1 MNVKIKKLHPLAMRP
16 TYGSPG
22 AACFDMY
29 AVLDDPIAVEPGSS
43 RVLNTGLAFEIPEG
57 WCMKV
62 YSRSGHGFNYDVSL
76 SNSVGVIDSDYR
88 GEVKVKLRNDS
99 DMPFVVTTGDRIAQA
114 EIVPAWQHDFAVVVD
129 LSETERGEGG
139 FGSTG
144 R

>member
-1 MNVKIKKLHPLAMRP
+1 MKFKKIHPNAQLP
-16 TYGSPG
+16 TKGSG
-22 AACFDMY
+22 AAGGYDIYMPQIGSVNPFEKELFPLGF
-29 AVLDDPIAVEPGSS
+29 AAEVPPGYVALILPRSS
-43 RVLNTGLAFEIPEG
+43 TGAKKGLELINT
-57 WCMKV
+57 C
-62 YSRSGHGFNYDVSL
+62 
-76 SNSVGVIDSDYR
+76 GVIDSDYR

-114 EIVPAWQHDFAVVVD
+114 EIVPAWQHDFAVVGD

>member
-1 MNVKIKKLHPLAMRP
+1 MNVKIKKLIALATLP
-16 TYGSPG
+16 KYATTG
-22 AACFDMY
+22 ASCFDLVY
-29 AVLDDPIAVEPGSS
+29 AGVESQIINPGSS

-114 EIVPAWQHDFAVVVD
+114 EIVPAWQHDFAVVWD

>member
-99 DMPFVVTTGDRIAQA
+99 DAPFVVTTGDRVAQA
-114 EIVPAWQHDFAVVVD
+114 EIVPAWQHDFAFADD
-129 LSETERGEGG
+129 LTETERGLGG

>member
-1 MNVKIKKLHPLAMRP
+1 MNVKIKKLHMLAMRP

-22 AACFDMY
+22 AACFDLY
-29 AVLDDPIAVEPGSS
+29 AVLDNAVALYPASS
-43 RVLNTGLAFEIPEG
+43 AVFSTGLAFEIPEG

-62 YSRSGHGFNYDVSL
+62 YSRSGHGFKFDVSL
-76 SNSVGVIDSDYR
+76 ANSVGVIDSDYR
-88 GEVKVKLRNDS
+88 GEVKVKLRNNS
-99 DMPFVVTTGDRIAQA
+99 SSPFVVYPHERIAQA
-114 EIVPAWQHDFAVVVD
+114 EIVPAWQHDFAVVGD

>member
-22 AACFDMY
+22 AACFDLY
-29 AVLDDPIAVEPGSS
+29 AVLDEAVTLCPGKSAVFS
-43 RVLNTGLAFEIPEG
+43 TGLAFEIPEG

-62 YSRSGHGFNYDVSL
+62 YSRSGHGFKFDVSL

-99 DMPFVVTTGDRIAQA
+99 DAPFVVTTGDRVAQA
-114 EIVPAWQHDFAVVVD
+114 EIVPAWQHDFAFADD
-129 LSETERGEGG
+129 LTETERGLGG